1 MADPAI
7 ILPVKHLLGNVSIF
21 AGLDD
26 KAIKTLL
33 EHAERIVVL
42 AGGVIARET
51 STAKTL
57 WIPAVNNAGQFERG
71 AFLEIRDPWHAQK
84 ESLAFLENGG
94 GK

>member
-1 MADPAI
+1 M
-7 ILPVKHLLGNVSIF
+7 LPVKHLLGNVPIL

-26 KAIKTLL
+26 KAIKILL

-42 AGGVIARET
+42 AGGVIAREA

-57 WIPAVNNAGQFERG
+57 WIPAVNNAGEFGRG
-71 AFLEIRDPWHAQK
+71 AFLEIRDPWVAQK
-84 ESLAFLENGG
+84 ESLAFLEDGG